1 MPNAQPLT
9 KIRATGAAHSR
20 GYIQLPADYADKY
33 NFAIVHIQ
41 EGGEWRRGI
50 LSVAED
56 LAADSPIPIRASGTS
71 DLRFTL
77 ATRRISNWSP
87 SGNSDLVIQSCELF
101 AVSAVDVKDF
111 ADVGG
116 RAIEYADLAEALQER
131 IGAGGGAEIPAD
143 LLRLAHDLEIV
154 QHPEGIWERP
164 DNAVMA
170 VNQPAAFLFTNEST
184 TPNTINPEPFTKGG
198 VAIASGSRT
207 NFVRRHADPNSPD
220 NAWPGITPYAAGQ
233 LDIAKVANEKN
244 IILSCVMTQMAA
256 QRAAND
262 LEDETAIM
270 LQFGDKK
277 LMRFN
282 QRGVDISIG
291 QTAGGTAQTRA
302 HFARYDSYTLP
313 HINNTLHNNSIATII
328 AGHNIAAQPRI
339 KLTAKQ
345 YIADEQV
352 PRRTSSV
359 IVVPAA
365 NTAITN
371 FAIPVEGQQSI
382 VGTLQYNAGNK
393 GITYRFT
400 SGHNVPGENF
410 TIDFAVEIS
419 ETINLPNGTV
429 WGGALAAES
438 LSHPEFFQRG
448 YVNVLIIAFVKVH
461 DEPDSPNN
469 LMKMV
474 YRINDFTH
482 TTLLHQTRAQLKLD
496 SNMVKL
502 AATLQNAAK
511 IQIGTYD
518 SDHPP
523 SEAELLAMDADTI
536 GWGQI
541 VRNHADDEV
550 KIAADLGANKF
561 SIINP
566 DGSTRDFREAA
577 PWAVAGSPLTV
588 PKENL
593 PVSAQVVS
601 GILLPRVIT
610 VPHFT
615 AQTADIDLGFKLD
628 GEGGLR
634 SQFEELVIP
643 VEYKVGRNPAET
655 GRANHRF
662 HDQILRVPLDALP
675 AESSIIATDARW
687 DRYIIIDAYPNT
699 LQRIALHI
707 WQKNQ
712 RQGNILNPISNI
724 HINLVYQNNSN
735 GIDYKAPLP
744 AFGNVGHYE
753 GLSVAA
759 YHDASQRQIYL
770 MPRNSAIQGEAG
782 VGVPAGGKTHEVL
795 RKTDGADF
803 ATEWAAASG
812 ASVSANLLAAAVND
826 ARPSHNIGALA
837 LPAGAKW
844 LLVDCEGIHSVF
856 DSKVVNV
863 ATAQSI
869 ERTYGVIGVLSF
881 SFVKNSQNVITGIRL
896 DSRINAYNKINGV
909 YALSN

>member
-1 MPNAQPLT
+1 M
-9 KIRATGAAHSR
+9 
-20 GYIQLPADYADKY
+20 
-33 NFAIVHIQ
+33 
-41 EGGEWRRGI
+41 
-50 LSVAED
+50 
-56 LAADSPIPIRASGTS
+56 
-71 DLRFTL
+71 
-77 ATRRISNWSP
+77 
-87 SGNSDLVIQSCELF
+87 
-101 AVSAVDVKDF
+101 
-111 ADVGG
+111 
-116 RAIEYADLAEALQER
+116 
-131 IGAGGGAEIPAD
+131 
-143 LLRLAHDLEIV
+143 
-154 QHPEGIWERP
+154 
-164 DNAVMA
+164 
-170 VNQPAAFLFTNEST
+170 
-184 TPNTINPEPFTKGG
+184 
-198 VAIASGSRT
+198 
-207 NFVRRHADPNSPD
+207 
-220 NAWPGITPYAAGQ
+220 
-233 LDIAKVANEKN
+233 
-244 IILSCVMTQMAA
+244 
-256 QRAAND
+256 
-262 LEDETAIM
+262 
-270 LQFGDKK
+270 
-277 LMRFN
+277 
-282 QRGVDISIG
+282 
-291 QTAGGTAQTRA
+291 
-302 HFARYDSYTLP
+302 
-313 HINNTLHNNSIATII
+313 
-328 AGHNIAAQPRI
+328 
-339 KLTAKQ
+339 
-345 YIADEQV
+345 
-352 PRRTSSV
+352 
-359 IVVPAA
+359 
-365 NTAITN
+365 
-371 FAIPVEGQQSI
+371 
-382 VGTLQYNAGNK
+382 
-393 GITYRFT
+393 
-400 SGHNVPGENF
+400 
-410 TIDFAVEIS
+410 
-419 ETINLPNGTV
+419 
-429 WGGALAAES
+429 
-438 LSHPEFFQRG
+438 
-448 YVNVLIIAFVKVH
+448 IIAFVKVH

-523 SEAELLAMDADTI
+523 SEAELLAMDANTI

-675 AESSIIATDARW
+675 PESSIVATDARW
-687 DRYIIIDAYPNT
+687 DKYIIIDAYPNT

-759 YHDASQRQIYL
+759 YHDASARQVYL
-770 MPRNSAIQGEAG
+770 IPRNAAIQGEAG
-782 VGVPAGGKTHEVL
+782 VGVVAGGAIRQVL
-795 RKTDGADF
+795 SKKSAADHD
-803 ATEWAAASG
+803 TEWREAIEN
-812 ASVSANLLAAAVND
+812 SANLLAEEISVVSLSPTAGKTINLANAKMIYVVWGDSTPEFFIQPIN
-826 ARPSHNIGALA
+826 PALA
-837 LPAGAKW
+837 QTDFVCNWEDDDIGLYTKAACRITGGLTAAAAK
-844 LLVDCEGIHSVF
+844 IF
-856 DSKVVNV
+856 MKRVNV
-863 ATAQSI
+863 S
-869 ERTYGVIGVLSF
+869 GV
-881 SFVKNSQNVITGIRL
+881 
-896 DSRINAYNKINGV
+896 KIVGV
-909 YALSN
+909 YKTT